1 MRTPFP
7 GFCRNRAAALVDIKQ
22 FGERP
27 EGHFFMRVDFAAEGD
42 ASTGRPGPP

>member
-7 GFCRNRAAALVDIKQ
+7 GFCRNRAAAFVDIKQ
-22 FGERP
+22 LGERP
-27 EGHFFMRVDFAAEGD
+27 EGHHARELAAEGD